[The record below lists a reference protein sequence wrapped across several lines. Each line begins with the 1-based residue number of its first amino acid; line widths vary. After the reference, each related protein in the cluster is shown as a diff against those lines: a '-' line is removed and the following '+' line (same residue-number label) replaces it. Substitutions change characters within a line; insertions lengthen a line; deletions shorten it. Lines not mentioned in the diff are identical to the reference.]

1 MCVMMATLDVVVQGR
16 MEGFPVKGKYVVQM
30 LVVIQ
35 AIWLNGS
42 RIMYV
47 NKKLMIIVALV
58 KQGK

>member
-1 MCVMMATLDVVVQGR
+1 MMATLDVVVQGR